1 MDPQPP
7 ATTSPDLLGD
17 LLGPLA
23 IEGPPGV
30 PESEQGLSSG
40 LDGTSNA
47 EEALA
52 IAPVE
57 AQVND
62 VQVLVLNVQQDLL
75 LCLYFIILLQSCMI
89 QIYLLKPRY
98 VEQLAT
104 YAYCCRNWCSCF
116 HFKMS

>member
-7 ATTSPDLLGD
+7 STSPDLLGD

-40 LDGTSNA
+40 LDGAPNA

-57 AQVND
+57 AQPND
-62 VQVLVLNVQQDLL
+62 VQVLVLYVKQDLL
-75 LCLYFIILLQSCMI
+75 LYLYVIMLIAVM
-89 QIYLLKPRY
+89 
-98 VEQLAT
+98 
-104 YAYCCRNWCSCF
+104 
-116 HFKMS
+116 

>member
-17 LLGPLA
+17 LL
-23 IEGPPGV
+23 GPPGV

-75 LCLYFIILLQSCMI
+75 LYLYVIILLQSCMI

-98 VEQLAT
+98 IEQLAT